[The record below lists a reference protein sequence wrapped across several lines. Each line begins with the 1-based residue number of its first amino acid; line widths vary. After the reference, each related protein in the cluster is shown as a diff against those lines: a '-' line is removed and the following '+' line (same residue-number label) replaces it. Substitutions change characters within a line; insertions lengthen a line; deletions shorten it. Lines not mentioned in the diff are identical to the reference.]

1 MKIIIHACFIS
12 LLLFVLPGNSTAQKV
27 IKGTIAELNAN
38 GKKAPLP
45 FANIHWLGTTEGT
58 VADEAGHFKLNK
70 TKDGPLQLVAS
81 FVGYLNDTILISPNQ
96 SSVEIILEQ
105 GAELK
110 QVEIKERMSGS
121 YISSLKPIKTEVIT
135 TAGLQKLAC
144 CNLSES
150 FENNAT
156 VDVGF
161 SDAVTGAKQIQMLGL
176 AGDYSQLMVENIP
189 FTRGLG
195 SAFGLTYIPG
205 TWMESIQISKGTSS
219 VVNGYESTTGQINA
233 EFRKP
238 WNTDKFFLN
247 VYGNNEGRLEVNTH
261 ASHVISEDKL
271 STMVLAHASTQISRI
286 DMNHD
291 GFLDQPL
298 SKQVNVSNRWS
309 YEKHG
314 VTESKFGF
322 NYLYDERQGGQLIGI
337 KTNEAIA
344 NGNYVMKVATR
355 RAQVYDKTGFIFQNI
370 PNTSLGLIF
379 SGLYHEQESVFGR
392 SEYNARQ
399 LGFYGN
405 AIFQSQIG
413 NSSHTYNAGLSL
425 MYDDFD
431 ESFRDTAFNRVESV
445 PGVFAQ
451 YTYNPNEKLSLIAGM
466 RADHHNKFG
475 TIFTPRIHFKV
486 NLFEKTVLRGS
497 AGKGYRSASVL
508 AENSGMLVSS
518 RQLVF
523 REDFRMEEAWNYGLN
538 LTQTIALSEKRDM
551 VISADYYRTDFIN
564 QVIVDLDQAADR
576 IVIYNL
582 DGESYSNSFQ
592 INAEIALLERFDVS
606 AAYRLNDT
614 RVTTA
619 GELRERPM
627 VSRHKGLLTLSYATR
642 FDKWKF
648 DFTGQYNGATRLPL
662 GIEFPDHLDYK
673 DGYSPDYF
681 TVHTQVT
688 RKFKKWDA
696 YMGVENLTGFTQKH
710 PILGYDAPFEPGF
723 DAGTIWGPLLGRMVY
738 AGIRYTI
745 K

>member
-1 MKIIIHACFIS
+1 MKTKTIAFCMA
-12 LLLFVLPGNSTAQKV
+12 LLLCGLNQIFAQQTLKGKV
-27 IKGTIAELNAN
+27 RESDAN
-38 GKKAPLP
+38 GKLVPLP
-45 FANIHWLGTTEGT
+45 YANIHWLGTQLGT
-58 VADEAGHFKLNK
+58 VADDDGRFSLKKPEAAQPKL
-70 TKDGPLQLVAS
+70 VVS
-81 FVGYLNDTILISPNQ
+81 FVGYLNDTILIPGNQ
-96 SSVEIILEQ
+96 SSIEVVL
-105 GAELK
+105 LK
-110 QVEIKERMSGS
+110 GSQLGQVEVKERMAGS
-121 YISSLKPIKTEVIT
+121 FISSIKPIKTEVIT

-176 AGDYSQLMVENIP
+176 AGVYSQLMVENIP

-238 WNTDKFFLN
+238 WDTDKFFLN

-261 ASHVISEDKL
+261 ASKVIKDDKL
-271 STMVLAHASTQISRI
+271 STMVLAHASTQMSRI
-286 DMNHD
+286 DMNDD

-298 SKQVNVSNRWS
+298 SKQINVSNRWS

-314 VTESKFGF
+314 VTESKFGVNF
-322 NYLYDERQGGQLIGI
+322 LYDERNGGQLIGMN
-337 KTNEAIA
+337 TDEAIA
-344 NGNYVMKVATR
+344 NGHYVMKVITK
-355 RAQVYDKTGFIFQNI
+355 RAQVYDKTGFIFKNMA
-370 PNTSLGLIF
+370 NTSLGLIF
-379 SGLYHEQESVFGR
+379 SGLYHDQESVFGR
-392 SEYNARQ
+392 SDYNARQ

-413 NSSHTYNAGLSL
+413 NQAHTYNAGVSF

-431 ESFRDTAFNRVESV
+431 ESFRDTTFNRVESV

-451 YTYNPNEKLSLIAGM
+451 YTYNPNEKLSLIAGI
-466 RADHHNKFG
+466 RVDHHNKYG
-475 TIFTPRIHFKV
+475 TIVTPRFHFKV
-486 NLFEKTVLRGS
+486 NLFEHTVLRGS
-497 AGKGYRSASVL
+497 VGKGYRSAAVL
-508 AENSGMLVSS
+508 AENSGMLLSS

-523 REDFRMEEAWNYGLN
+523 REDFRMEEALNFGLN
-538 LTQTIALSEKRDM
+538 ITQTIPLSEKRN
-551 VISADYYRTDFIN
+551 VVLSADYYRTDFVN
-564 QVIVDLDQAADR
+564 QVIIDLDQSADR

-592 INAEIALLERFDVS
+592 FNAEAGLFERFDVT

-619 GELRERPM
+619 GELRERPL

-642 FDKWKF
+642 FEKWKF
-648 DFTGQYNGATRLPL
+648 DFTGQYNGKTRLPL
-662 GIEFPDHLDYK
+662 GVNFPEDSGYEN
-673 DGYSPDYF
+673 GYSPDYI
-681 TVHTQVT
+681 TIHTQVT

-696 YMGVENLTGFTQKH
+696 YLGVENLTGYTQKH
-710 PILGYDAPFEPGF
+710 PILGYEAPFDPGF
-723 DAGTIWGPLLGRMVY
+723 DAGVIWGPLLGRMVY
-738 AGIRYTI
+738 AGIRYAI

>member
-1 MKIIIHACFIS
+1 MA
-12 LLLFVLPGNSTAQKV
+12 LLLCGLNQIFAQQTLKGKV
-27 IKGTIAELNAN
+27 RESDAN
-38 GKKAPLP
+38 GKLVPLP
-45 FANIHWLGTTEGT
+45 YANIHWLGTQLGT
-58 VADEAGHFKLNK
+58 VADDDGRFSLKKPEAAQPKL
-70 TKDGPLQLVAS
+70 VVS
-81 FVGYLNDTILISPNQ
+81 FVGYLNDTILIPGNQ
-96 SSVEIILEQ
+96 SSIEVVL
-105 GAELK
+105 LK
-110 QVEIKERMSGS
+110 GSQLGQVEVKERMAGS
-121 YISSLKPIKTEVIT
+121 FISSIKPIKTEVIT

-161 SDAVTGAKQIQMLGL
+161 SDAVTGAKQIHMLGL
-176 AGDYSQLMVENIP
+176 AGVYSQLMVENIP

-238 WNTDKFFLN
+238 WDTDKFFLN

-261 ASHVISEDKL
+261 ASKVIKDDKL
-271 STMVLAHASTQISRI
+271 STMVLAHASTQMSRI
-286 DMNHD
+286 DMNDD

-298 SKQVNVSNRWS
+298 SKQINVSNRWS

-314 VTESKFGF
+314 VTESKFGVNF
-322 NYLYDERQGGQLIGI
+322 LYDERNGGQLIGMN
-337 KTNEAIA
+337 TDEAIA
-344 NGNYVMKVATR
+344 NGHYVMKVITK
-355 RAQVYDKTGFIFQNI
+355 RAQVYDKTGFIFKNMA
-370 PNTSLGLIF
+370 NTSLGLIF
-379 SGLYHEQESVFGR
+379 SGLYHDQESVFGR
-392 SEYNARQ
+392 SDYNARQ

-413 NSSHTYNAGLSL
+413 NQAHTYNAGVSF

-431 ESFRDTAFNRVESV
+431 ESFRDTTFNRVESV

-451 YTYNPNEKLSLIAGM
+451 YTYNPNEKLSLIAGI
-466 RADHHNKFG
+466 RVDHQNKYG
-475 TIFTPRIHFKV
+475 TIVTPRFHFKV
-486 NLFEKTVLRGS
+486 NLFEHTVLRGS
-497 AGKGYRSASVL
+497 VGKGYRSASVL
-508 AENSGMLVSS
+508 AENSGMLLSS
-518 RQLVF
+518 RLLVF
-523 REDFRMEEAWNYGLN
+523 REDFRMEEALNYGLN
-538 LTQTIALSEKRDM
+538 ITQTIPLSEKRN
-551 VISADYYRTDFIN
+551 VVLSADYYRTDFVN
-564 QVIVDLDQAADR
+564 QVIIDLDQSADR

-592 INAEIALLERFDVS
+592 FNAEAGLFERFDVT

-619 GELRERPM
+619 GELRERPL

-642 FDKWKF
+642 FEKWKF
-648 DFTGQYNGATRLPL
+648 DFTGQYNGKTRLPL
-662 GIEFPDHLDYK
+662 GVNFPEDSGYEN
-673 DGYSPDYF
+673 GYSPDYI
-681 TVHTQVT
+681 TIHTQVT

-696 YMGVENLTGFTQKH
+696 YLGVENLTGYTQKH
-710 PILGYDAPFEPGF
+710 PILGYEAPFDPGF
-723 DAGTIWGPLLGRMVY
+723 DAGVIWGPLLGRMVY
-738 AGIRYTI
+738 AGIRYAI

>member
-1 MKIIIHACFIS
+1 MKTKTIAFCMA
-12 LLLFVLPGNSTAQKV
+12 LLLCGLNQIFAQQTLKGKV
-27 IKGTIAELNAN
+27 RESDAN
-38 GKKAPLP
+38 GKLVPLP
-45 FANIHWLGTTEGT
+45 YANIHWLGTQLGT
-58 VADEAGHFKLNK
+58 VADDDGRFSLKKPEAAQPKL
-70 TKDGPLQLVAS
+70 VVS
-81 FVGYLNDTILISPNQ
+81 FVGYLNDTILIPGNQ
-96 SSVEIILEQ
+96 SSIEVVL
-105 GAELK
+105 LK
-110 QVEIKERMSGS
+110 GSQLGQVEVKERMAGS
-121 YISSLKPIKTEVIT
+121 FISSIKPIKTEVIT

-176 AGDYSQLMVENIP
+176 AGVYSQLMVENIP

-238 WNTDKFFLN
+238 WDTDKFFLN

-261 ASHVISEDKL
+261 ASKVIKDDKL
-271 STMVLAHASTQISRI
+271 STMVLAHASTQMSRI
-286 DMNHD
+286 DMNDD

-298 SKQVNVSNRWS
+298 SKQINVSNRWS

-314 VTESKFGF
+314 VTESKFGVNF
-322 NYLYDERQGGQLIGI
+322 LYDERNGGQLIGMN
-337 KTNEAIA
+337 TDEAIA
-344 NGNYVMKVATR
+344 NGHYVMKVITK
-355 RAQVYDKTGFIFQNI
+355 RAQVYDKTGFIFKNMA
-370 PNTSLGLIF
+370 NTSLGLIF
-379 SGLYHEQESVFGR
+379 SGLYHDQESVFGR
-392 SEYNARQ
+392 SDYNARQ

-413 NSSHTYNAGLSL
+413 NQAHTYNAGVSF

-431 ESFRDTAFNRVESV
+431 ESFRDTTFNRIESV
-445 PGVFAQ
+445 PGAFAQ
-451 YTYNPNEKLSLIAGM
+451 YTYNPDDKLSLIAGI
-466 RADHHNKFG
+466 RVDHHNKYG
-475 TIFTPRIHFKV
+475 TIVTPRFHFKV
-486 NLFEKTVLRGS
+486 NLFGHTVLRGS
-497 AGKGYRSASVL
+497 VGKGYRSAAVL
-508 AENSGMLVSS
+508 AENSGMLLSS

-523 REDFRMEEAWNYGLN
+523 REDFRMEEALNFGLN
-538 LTQTIALSEKRDM
+538 ITQTIPLSEKRN
-551 VISADYYRTDFIN
+551 VVLSADYYRTDFVN
-564 QVIVDLDQAADR
+564 QVIIDLDQSADR

-592 INAEIALLERFDVS
+592 FNAEAGLFERFDVT

-619 GELRERPM
+619 GELRERPL

-642 FDKWKF
+642 FEKWKF
-648 DFTGQYNGATRLPL
+648 DFTGQYNGKTRLPL
-662 GIEFPDHLDYK
+662 GVNFPEDSGYEN
-673 DGYSPDYF
+673 GYSPDYI
-681 TVHTQVT
+681 TIHTQVT

-696 YMGVENLTGFTQKH
+696 YLGVENLTGYTQKH
-710 PILGYDAPFEPGF
+710 PILGYEAPFDPGF
-723 DAGTIWGPLLGRMVY
+723 DAGVIWGPLLGRMVY
-738 AGIRYTI
+738 AGIRYAI

>member
-1 MKIIIHACFIS
+1 MA
-12 LLLFVLPGNSTAQKV
+12 LLLCGLNQIFAQQTLKGKV
-27 IKGTIAELNAN
+27 RESDAN
-38 GKKAPLP
+38 GKLVPLP
-45 FANIHWLGTTEGT
+45 YANIHWLGTQLGT
-58 VADEAGHFKLNK
+58 VADDDGRFSLKKPEAAQPKL
-70 TKDGPLQLVAS
+70 VVS
-81 FVGYLNDTILISPNQ
+81 FVGYLNDTILIPGNQ
-96 SSVEIILEQ
+96 SSIEVVL
-105 GAELK
+105 LK
-110 QVEIKERMSGS
+110 GSQLGQVEVKERMAGS
-121 YISSLKPIKTEVIT
+121 FISSIKPIKTEVIT

-176 AGDYSQLMVENIP
+176 AGVYSQLMVENIP

-238 WNTDKFFLN
+238 WDTDKFFLN

-261 ASHVISEDKL
+261 ASKVIKDDKL
-271 STMVLAHASTQISRI
+271 STMVLAHASTQMSRI
-286 DMNHD
+286 DMNDD

-298 SKQVNVSNRWS
+298 SKQINVSNRWS

-314 VTESKFGF
+314 VTESKFGVNF
-322 NYLYDERQGGQLIGI
+322 LYDERNGGQLIGMN
-337 KTNEAIA
+337 TDEAIA
-344 NGNYVMKVATR
+344 NGHYVMKVITK
-355 RAQVYDKTGFIFQNI
+355 RAQVYDKTGFIFKNMA
-370 PNTSLGLIF
+370 NTSLGLIF
-379 SGLYHEQESVFGR
+379 SGLYHDQESVFGR
-392 SEYNARQ
+392 SDYNARQ

-413 NSSHTYNAGLSL
+413 NQAHTYNAGVSF

-431 ESFRDTAFNRVESV
+431 ESFRDTTFNRVESV

-451 YTYNPNEKLSLIAGM
+451 YTYNPNEKLSLIAGI
-466 RADHHNKFG
+466 RVDHHNKYG
-475 TIFTPRIHFKV
+475 TIVTPRFHFKV
-486 NLFEKTVLRGS
+486 NLFEHTVLRGS
-497 AGKGYRSASVL
+497 VGKGYRSAAVL
-508 AENSGMLVSS
+508 AENSGMLLSS

-523 REDFRMEEAWNYGLN
+523 REDFRMEEALNFGLN
-538 LTQTIALSEKRDM
+538 ITQTIPLSEKRN
-551 VISADYYRTDFIN
+551 VVLSADYYRTDFVN
-564 QVIVDLDQAADR
+564 QVIIDLDQSADR

-592 INAEIALLERFDVS
+592 FNAEAGLFERFDVT

-619 GELRERPM
+619 GELRERPL

-642 FDKWKF
+642 FEKWKF
-648 DFTGQYNGATRLPL
+648 DFTGQYNGKTRLPL
-662 GIEFPDHLDYK
+662 GVNFPEDSGYEN
-673 DGYSPDYF
+673 GYSPDYI
-681 TVHTQVT
+681 TIHTQVT

-696 YMGVENLTGFTQKH
+696 YLGVENLTGYTQKH
-710 PILGYDAPFEPGF
+710 PILGYEAPFDPGF
-723 DAGTIWGPLLGRMVY
+723 DAGVIWGPLLGRMVY
-738 AGIRYTI
+738 AGIRYAI